1 MEPTNLLAFVQKVL
15 LPAREQA
22 SEALA
27 LEDLALLNL
36 GDDKSL
42 SFCTVKSAHEEL
54 KVVMNKRTAKVKT
67 DKVFS

>member
-42 SFCTVKSAHEEL
+42 SFSTVKSAYEEL

>member
-42 SFCTVKSAHEEL
+42 SFSTVKSAHEEL

-67 DKVFS
+67 HKAFS

>member
-42 SFCTVKSAHEEL
+42 SFSTVKSAHEKL
-54 KVVMNKRTAKVKT
+54 KVVINNRTAQVKT
-67 DKVFS
+67 DKAFS